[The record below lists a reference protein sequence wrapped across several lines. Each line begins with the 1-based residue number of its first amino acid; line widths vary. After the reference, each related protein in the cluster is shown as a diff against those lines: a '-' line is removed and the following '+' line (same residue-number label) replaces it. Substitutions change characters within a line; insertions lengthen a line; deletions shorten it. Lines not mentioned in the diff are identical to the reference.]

1 MKWPPS
7 FYEMRDGVGCPMCTD
22 ARPDETPHGARFFLG
37 EVTDAHLRRA
47 DIQRGLSIV
56 MWRGRH
62 VVEPTELGPDEA
74 ATFWRELLEVGR
86 AIEATFEPV
95 KLNYNLL
102 GNEVPH
108 LHAHVVPR
116 YADDPRPGW
125 PFPFPE
131 DAAPDIPEDR
141 FRADLTALRRTTG
154 YQAR

>member
-1 MKWPPS
+1 MEWPSS
-7 FYEMRDGVGCPMCTD
+7 FYEIRNGVGCPMCTGE
-22 ARPDETPHGARFFLG
+22 RPDETPHGARFFLG
-37 EVTDAHLRRA
+37 KVTDAHLRRA

-62 VVEPTELGPDEA
+62 VAEPTELDPDEA
-74 ATFWRELLEVGR
+74 ASFWRELLVVGR
-86 AIEATFEPV
+86 AIEATFKPI

-116 YADDPRPGW
+116 YAHDPRPGW

-131 DAAPDIPEDR
+131 DGARDMPEDR
-141 FRADLTALRRTTG
+141 FRSDLGALRGTTG
-154 YQAR
+154 YRAR

>member
-1 MKWPPS
+1 MEWPAS
-7 FYEMRDGVGCPMCTD
+7 FYAMRDGNGCPIC
-22 ARPDETPHGARFFLG
+22 AGGRSEETPQGARFFAG
-37 EVTDAHLRRA
+37 AAVDAHLRRA

-56 MWRGRH
+56 LWHGRH
-62 VVEPTELGPDEA
+62 VAEPTELDEQEA

-86 AIEATFEPV
+86 AIEAAFGPI

-102 GNEVPH
+102 GSEVPH

-131 DAAPDIPEDR
+131 DGAPDIPADR
-141 FRADLTALRRTTG
+141 FRADLATLRRATG
-154 YQAR
+154 YAAR

>member
-1 MKWPPS
+1 MEWPAA
-7 FYEMRDGVGCPMCTD
+7 FYDMRAGIGCPIC
-22 ARPDETPHGARFFLG
+22 AGGRPEETPQGARFYAG
-37 EVTDAHLRRA
+37 EVVDAHLRRA

-56 MWRGRH
+56 LWHGRH
-62 VVEPTELGPDEA
+62 VSEPTELEPAEA
-74 ATFWRELLEVGR
+74 ATFWRELLTVGR
-86 AIEATFEPV
+86 SIETAFRPI

-131 DAAPDIPEDR
+131 GGSPDIPEDR
-141 FRADLTALRRTTG
+141 FRRDLATLRRTTG
-154 YQAR
+154 YEAG

>member
-1 MKWPPS
+1 
-7 FYEMRDGVGCPMCTD
+7 V
-22 ARPDETPHGARFFLG
+22 
-37 EVTDAHLRRA
+37 DAHLRRA

-56 MWRGRH
+56 LWHGRH
-62 VVEPTELGPDEA
+62 VSEPTELEPAEA
-74 ATFWRELLEVGR
+74 ATFWRELLAVGGS
-86 AIEATFEPV
+86 IETAFRPV

-131 DAAPDIPEDR
+131 GDSPDIPEDR
-141 FRADLTALRRTTG
+141 FREDLAALRRTTG
-154 YQAR
+154 YEAG